1 MVKFYVL
8 VLAIT
13 ALFLLLDWGY
23 YNLDERY
30 KSFKTYMYEAYNLL
44 HGVTLI
50 SLGVLLVVT
59 CVYIAAGI
67 LYACGHI

>member
-44 HGVTLI
+44 HGVTLV

>member
-1 MVKFYVL
+1 MVKFYAL
-8 VLAIT
+8 VMAIT

-44 HGVTLI
+44 HGFTILC
-50 SLGVLLVVT
+50 LGVLLVVT
-59 CVYIAAGI
+59 CFYIAYAI
-67 LYACGHI
+67 IYACGHI

>member
-8 VLAIT
+8 VLAVT

-44 HGVTLI
+44 HGVTLV